1 VTVENS
7 EAAMDE
13 MEVTREID
21 ETDDFESDVEDNILI
36 VKNC

>member
-1 VTVENS
+1 
-7 EAAMDE
+7 

-36 VKNC
+36 VKNCWLDIGLEGDC